1 MPDGAENDPARVPS
15 AEPSGRCVVLS
26 PQGGALLGLLL
37 PALTGRWRAVAVIA
51 DEPGVMEELADGG
64 VTTLVV
70 VEPGH
75 WAHLAQ
81 LTDAV
86 EHYYP
91 TIACLAYQVEPD
103 NEAPRIVSLQPGRTQ
118 AAPEAGDAI
127 GNLLPAPAPAL
138 GSAAAVAAEVEADAR
153 QQAGLPSTSPP
164 ATPIDAAHGHHGT
177 ATPAVNG
184 VYAIPG
190 PPGIAPTARRQRVDK
205 LAVRVDPPEPDED
218 DPHEALITEDELT
231 MLLGPG
237 PGEVA

>member
-1 MPDGAENDPARVPS
+1 MADAAHDDPARLS
-15 AEPSGRCVVLS
+15 TAEPSGRCVVLS
-26 PQGGALLGLLL
+26 PPGGALLGLLL

-51 DEPGVMEELADGG
+51 DEPGVMEELAAGG

-70 VEPGH
+70 VEPVR

-91 TIACLAYQVEPD
+91 GVGCMAYQVEPD
-103 NEAPRIVSLQPGRTQ
+103 GESSRIVSLHRERTEC
-118 AAPEAGDAI
+118 APIAEETI
-127 GNLLPAPAPAL
+127 GNLLPASAPAS
-138 GSAAAVAAEVEADAR
+138 GSAAAVAAEVEADTR
-153 QQAGLPSTSPP
+153 QQAGLPPASPP
-164 ATPIDAAHGHHGT
+164 ATPIDTPQRHHGSE
-177 ATPAVNG
+177 TPPAHG

-190 PPGIAPTARRQRVDK
+190 PTGIAPTARRQRVDQ
-205 LAVRVDPPEPDED
+205 LAVRVDPPEPNED
-218 DPHEALITEDELT
+218 DPHEALVTEDELT